1 MKTLACCAAAM
12 GLLTAAAAAQDVLYA
27 TQSFSNVNLLTAN
40 PLTGSVSASVPVT
53 NEEALFGGLACD
65 LNGDL
70 YSIDGYNDVNS
81 DRTFR
86 IDLATGA
93 GTVVGNTGYN
103 WNFRCVDVH
112 PPTGVLCAAHD
123 SELFI
128 LDKTTGAA
136 TLIAPITGATL
147 DQVTSI
153 AIDSQGNAYVTDS
166 GGVGLFQLNLA
177 TGAAT
182 HLGDLNLTYFFQ
194 DLAFDTSDG
203 LWGVDAVGGMY
214 RINLV
219 QATATFQYSTPA
231 WRGIAFKRGAP
242 CAGSI
247 STHGSGC
254 PGSGG
259 FVPVL
264 AASGCPVGGQ
274 TVTVDITQA
283 LGPCTGFLFFG
294 LGQGALSMGGGCTLN
309 VVPLLPLVLAFPIGG
324 SGPGAG
330 SVTFGGTM
338 PASVSGVV
346 ITLQAFTDDS
356 GGPMHFANSNGVQ
369 LTIP

>member
-12 GLLTAAAAAQDVLYA
+12 GLLAAAATAQDVLYA
-27 TQSFSNVNLLTAN
+27 TQSFTNVNLLTVN
-40 PLTGSVSASVPVT
+40 PLTGAVSASVPVT
-53 NEEALFGGLACD
+53 NEEALFGGLAYD

-70 YSIDGYNDVNS
+70 YSIDGYNDSNP

-93 GTVVGNTGYN
+93 GTVVGSTGFN

-112 PPTGVLCAAHD
+112 PPTGVLCAARD
-123 SELFI
+123 NELFF
-128 LDKTTGAA
+128 LDKATGAA
-136 TLIAPITGATL
+136 TPLAPITGATL
-147 DQVTSI
+147 DQATAF
-153 AIDSQGNAYVTDS
+153 AIDGQGNAFLTDA
-166 GGVGLFQLNLA
+166 GGVGLFQLDLA
-177 TGAAT
+177 TGVAT
-182 HLGDLNLTYFFQ
+182 HLGDLNLPYYFQ

-203 LWGVDAVGGMY
+203 LWGVTAIGGLY
-214 RINLV
+214 RIDLV
-219 QATATFQYSTPA
+219 QVAATFQYATTA
-231 WRGIAFKRGAP
+231 WHGIAFKRGAP

-247 STHGSGC
+247 AYYGSGC

-274 TVTVDITQA
+274 TVTVDITHA

-294 LGQGALSMGGGCTLN
+294 LSQGALPMGGGCTLN

-356 GGPMHFANSNGVQ
+356 GGPMYFANSNGVQ